1 MKPRP
6 TPIVNNE
13 GDQFT
18 IRELAVVTKV
28 VKLFVLMVFFLS
40 VSSSLNA
47 QEGDGAA
54 ADAPPPPAVKPA
66 EKNTGEKKKT
76 NIDFEDELV
85 EGELK
90 KPELFYLLQKKQ
102 FNFKRLIKL
111 RENFLPEMRRDADE
125 IRRGRS
131 KN

>member
-1 MKPRP
+1 MKTRP
-6 TPIVNNE
+6 YWR
-13 GDQFT
+13 F
-18 IRELAVVTKV
+18 AVRSTA
-28 VKLFVLMVFFLS
+28 VKLLILMVLS
-40 VSSSLNA
+40 TLLTTTGALAFA
-47 QEGDGAA
+47 QEEKA
-54 ADAPPPPAVKPA
+54 KKA
-66 EKNTGEKKKT
+66 EKTVKSGDKKETK
-76 NIDFEDELV
+76 IDFEDELV

-111 RENFLPEMRRDADE
+111 REDFLPEMRRDADE

>member
-1 MKPRP
+1 MCAK
-6 TPIVNNE
+6 
-13 GDQFT
+13 
-18 IRELAVVTKV
+18 A
-28 VKLFVLMVFFLS
+28 VKLFLSGVLTFALCNFSPRAV
-40 VSSSLNA
+40 A
-47 QEGDGAA
+47 QEDE
-54 ADAPPPPAVKPA
+54 PKS
-66 EKNTGEKKKT
+66 EKSSKGEKKQTK
-76 NIDFEDELV
+76 IDFEDELI

-111 RENFLPEMRRDADE
+111 REDFLPEMRRDADE

>member
-1 MKPRP
+1 MNKTRP
-6 TPIVNNE
+6 WS
-13 GDQFT
+13 
-18 IRELAVVTKV
+18 LAVHSNA
-28 VKLFVLMVFFLS
+28 VKLVILAALS
-40 VSSSLNA
+40 TLIFSL
-47 QEGDGAA
+47 GAIA
-54 ADAPPPPAVKPA
+54 HAEDEKPA
-66 EKNTGEKKKT
+66 APAQKTAASAKGGDKKKT

-111 RENFLPEMRRDADE
+111 REDFLPEMRRDADE

>member
-1 MKPRP
+1 MRAKAAKLLI
-6 TPIVNNE
+6 TGALTFIL
-13 GDQFT
+13 GS
-18 IRELAVVTKV
+18 LAAQAI
-28 VKLFVLMVFFLS
+28 
-40 VSSSLNA
+40 A
-47 QEGDGAA
+47 QEEKSE
-54 ADAPPPPAVKPA
+54 KPA
-66 EKNTGEKKKT
+66 KSATSSKDKKQTK
-76 NIDFEDELV
+76 IDFEDELV

-111 RENFLPEMRRDADE
+111 REDFLPEMRRDADE

>member
-1 MKPRP
+1 MKTRP
-6 TPIVNNE
+6 
-13 GDQFT
+13 GAQT
-18 IRELAVVTKV
+18 IL
-28 VKLFVLMVFFLS
+28 VKLMVLAALS
-40 VSSSLNA
+40 TWIFSLGAHA
-47 QEGDGAA
+47 QADDEKPPAA
-54 ADAPPPPAVKPA
+54 AKPA
-66 EKNTGEKKKT
+66 TGAKTGDKKKT

-111 RENFLPEMRRDADE
+111 REDFLPEMRRDADE